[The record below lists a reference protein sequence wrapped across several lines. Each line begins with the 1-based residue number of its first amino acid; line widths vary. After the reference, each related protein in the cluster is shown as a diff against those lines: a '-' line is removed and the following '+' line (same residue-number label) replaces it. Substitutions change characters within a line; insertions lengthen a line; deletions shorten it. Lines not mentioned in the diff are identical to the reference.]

1 MANRIQF
8 EYKRRFDNMVK
19 MLKSINDL
27 EIIITPID
35 TNQEQKIINLSMTKE
50 EFKMDYVDFIN
61 SKRELIEELTG
72 WNWTEINKLSSC
84 LLNYTDWMAQ
94 TKFVSCDDFGLI
106 PMNGKF
112 IPKYSEIKKYI

>member
-50 EFKMDYVDFIN
+50 EFKIDYVDFIN

-72 WNWTEINKLSSC
+72 WNWMEINKLSSC
-84 LLNYTDWMAQ
+84 LLNYKDWMLK

-106 PMNGKF
+106 PTNGK
-112 IPKYSEIKKYI
+112 IYLIEN